1 MRRIRFVKTLARLLA
16 AGLCFA
22 VAVWFCCP
30 PPLGE
35 AARYPAGVILRDRTG
50 QVLRVGLGPGDVDC
64 RPYYRASFDDW
75 IVKAVIAS
83 EDKRFSSH
91 SGVDFGALARAAW
104 QNLSSRRRIS
114 GASTITMQTV
124 RLIHPHRRSW
134 FWKAVESVQ
143 ALRLERVWTKEAILS
158 QYLNRAPFG
167 SNLVGIESASW
178 GWFGKAPQQLN
189 LSEAALLAGLLQSP
203 TRFRPDRYPAAARKR
218 RVYVLERMEQSG
230 LIDSRTRES
239 AAGVR
244 LVLRRAPRPFMEP
257 FFCDWVQSVACVDSG
272 EHTTTLDPA
281 LQDVVS
287 RHVERQAE
295 AHGIDAAAVVIEV
308 KTGAVRAMTCSGDY
322 FAKPDGQ
329 VNTAAMPRPAG
340 STLKPFAFALAMD
353 RGLLSPGWVLAD
365 VPRRFGNDEPLNF
378 SGKFMGLV
386 TAREALVLSLNL
398 PAIEVEER
406 VGQPRFYATLRQ
418 LGLDELNRPASHYG
432 LGLVLGNGSVRLI
445 ELANAYACL
454 AREGVYLPSHV
465 CEEKEDGKVGQEAGS
480 PMEGETLSSR
490 RAERDGSRGRS
501 PSTEGHETRVF
512 SEGAC
517 WLVADILGG
526 GERAQDAVGHVAE
539 VGLPRFAWK
548 TGTSSGFRDAWT
560 VAWNPEYVVAV
571 WCGFKSG
578 QRGPDSLIGKKVAAP
593 VAWEIIRHLYPAGGA
608 PWYARPA
615 TVVER
620 DVCAASGR
628 TAGPLCESR
637 TQDLALSQRSSCGIC
652 PVHVRD
658 GKGAVKMRW
667 PPEVTA
673 FLEAQRRGVAE
684 VVPTAAQGLRILA
697 PADGTVYRI
706 MEGVDAQ
713 QIVLKVSGAS
723 PGEPLYWFRN
733 DALEGTG
740 TGGAPF
746 IWAPQRGGHRF
757 VCSTVS
763 GESASVTI
771 RVE

>member
-1 MRRIRFVKTLARLLA
+1 MRLFVAGVCLA
-16 AGLCFA
+16 
-22 VAVWFCCP
+22 VVVWFSCP
-30 PPLGE
+30 PPLE
-35 AARYPAGVILRDRTG
+35 DAEHYPAGVILRDRKG

-75 IVKAVIAS
+75 IGKAVIAS
-83 EDKRFSSH
+83 EDKRFASH
-91 SGVDFGALARAAW
+91 AGVDFGALARAAW

-114 GASTITMQTV
+114 GASTISMQTV

-134 FWKAVESVQ
+134 LWKAVESVQ
-143 ALRLERVWTKEAILS
+143 ALRLERVWSKEEILS

-167 SNLVGIESASW
+167 SNLVGIEAASW

-203 TRFRPDRYPAAARKR
+203 TRFRPDRYPVAAQKR
-218 RVYVLERMEQSG
+218 RAYVLERMEQLR
-230 LIDSRTRES
+230 LIDSRMREEAS
-239 AAGVR
+239 RVR
-244 LVLRRAPRPFMEP
+244 LVLRRAPRPFLEP
-257 FFCDWVQSVACVDSG
+257 FFCDWVQSVACVESG
-272 EHTTTLDPA
+272 DHTTTLDPA
-281 LQDVVS
+281 LQDVVK
-287 RHVERQAE
+287 RHVARQAE
-295 AHGIDAAAVVIEV
+295 THGVDAAAVVLEA
-308 KTGAVRAMTCSGDY
+308 KDGAVRAMACSGDY
-322 FAKPDGQ
+322 FAKADGQ

-353 RGLLSPGWVLAD
+353 RGQLTPGWVLAD

-378 SGKFMGLV
+378 SGTFMGLV

-406 VGQPRFYATLRQ
+406 VGQPLFYATLRQ
-418 LGLDELNRPASHYG
+418 LGLGALNRPAADYG

-454 AREGVYLPSHV
+454 ARGGVSLPSHM
-465 CEEKEDGKVGQEAGS
+465 CEENE
-480 PMEGETLSSR
+480 
-490 RAERDGSRGRS
+490 DGSRGRS
-501 PSTEGHETRVF
+501 PSTEGHEARVF

-517 WLVADILGG
+517 WLVADILSG

-539 VGLPRFAWK
+539 VELPRFAWK

-578 QRGPDSLIGKKVAAP
+578 QRGPDSLIGKRVAAP
-593 VAWEIIRHLYPAGGA
+593 VAWAIIRHLYPAGGA

-615 TVVER
+615 TVAER
-620 DVCAASGR
+620 QVCAVSGR
-628 TAGPLCESR
+628 VAGPLCENHA
-637 TQDLALSQRSSCGIC
+637 TDLALSQCSSCGIC

-658 GKGAVKMRW
+658 GKGAIQTRW
-667 PPEVTA
+667 PPEVA
-673 FLEAQRRGVAE
+673 SFLETQRRGGAGAAPV
-684 VVPTAAQGLRILA
+684 AAQGLRILA
-697 PADGTVYRI
+697 PAEGTVFRI

-713 QIVLKVSGAS
+713 QIVFKVSGVSAGA
-723 PGEPLYWFRN
+723 PFYWFRN
-733 DALEGTG
+733 DFLEGTG
-740 TGGAPF
+740 TGSSPF
-746 IWAPQRGGHRF
+746 FWTPERGTHRF
-757 VCSTVS
+757 VCSDIS
-763 GESASVTI
+763 GASASVTV